1 MAEYTYLRRLLE
13 SPEISKSTPD
23 DYWGIIAPE
32 DITLKFSNADGY
44 FTDLIQVEELRNKM
58 VRVRRWDPNESGSHK
73 LILEV
78 FGKVVSYSL
87 SDVAEITISSA
98 INDKLQKQ
106 YPSKIYEQKD
116 WTESRPNIWNPE
128 DDIGKPYPLIF
139 GRADRVPLLYVH
151 CDMTNNRYD
160 YIVGVGPIKSVQA
173 VYSNGLKVTATNY
186 TVFDGTQAT
195 PYPGY
200 AFIRFVSTVTQ
211 GGVTYTCK
219 LRHTSSSTNQPGIGV
234 RWATYWTVY
243 GTGGNPW
250 VTATKY
256 MDGREQRDG
265 NGSLYKFTADV
276 YGLTLGGTDESRN
289 FATVIQHFLSNST
302 WGMGEAVSLASFTQA
317 AADLDAIGTYY
328 CDGHVISQRSGSDI
342 LNDLLFAARGRLLLN
357 DSGEWELTIDKIIT
371 DKSAYFG
378 SGEGTWENIAEVSNY
393 SKTPTNEALK
403 KVILRYR
410 YNEGESEYSYKYERD
425 VFDFGEEREF
435 ESPFIRN
442 HTTADKLIC
451 YLQKRAQYRDTRI
464 TLLVGIE
471 GRFLEEGQVIDLQVP
486 RFSIE
491 AEFQIA
497 SIARRINDFNLDL
510 VSHNNLMHV
519 YTAGTLNVDP
529 IPQATQPAAGPKD
542 LKDPDAPYYEA
553 PKTPVSIGGISWEY
567 LVAGTGEV
575 TARLLGQ
582 AFKHPDD
589 INFSHMLVGIRMH
602 DSAVSAYRWFDGYEY
617 DHSTHEWRALLDF
630 PASGFDGLGVF
641 LEGTGGVTN
650 YFDAQVVSV
659 NIFGRR
665 SAAAS
670 FLNEKIGYKDAV
682 VGSTPIVPTKIS
694 SITVSNSFKNFTW
707 YWTPCAVLDIKDY
720 HIQIDDEPTFS
731 SPRLID
737 TFVKSNSFAYT
748 TAIAYGSNIY
758 FRVRP
763 RNTTCVEAW
772 QGVNNWTDLTT
783 VVSNTINIPDDS
795 LTGLMIAP
803 AVAGT
808 GLTQDGS
815 GNLQVN
821 PDGTTIEVSGDTFRV
836 KADGIGADQIA
847 DDAVTEAE
855 IRFGSTATG
864 ASAGADTLPANPIGF
879 INVDIGGT
887 IRRIPYYG
895 T

>member
-139 GRADRVPLLYVH
+139 GRAERVPLLYVH

-234 RWATYWTVY
+234 SWATYWTVY

-250 VTATKY
+250 GTATKY
-256 MDGREQRDG
+256 MDGREQRDPNG
-265 NGSLYKFTADV
+265 NLYKFTADI
-276 YGLTLGGTDESRN
+276 YGMTLGGTDESRN

-317 AADLDAIGTYY
+317 AADLDAIGDYY
-328 CDGHVISQRSGSDI
+328 CDGHVISQRAGSDI
-342 LNDLLFAARGRLLLN
+342 LNDLLFAARGRLSLN

-451 YLQKRAQYRDTRI
+451 YLQKRVQYRDTRI
-464 TLLVGIE
+464 TLLVGME
-471 GRFLEEGQVIDLQVP
+471 GRFLEEGQLLDVQVP

-519 YTAGTLNVDP
+519 YTAGTLNIDP
-529 IPQATQPAAGPKD
+529 LPQATQPAAGPKD
-542 LKDPDAPYYEA
+542 FRDPDAPYYEA
-553 PKTPVSIGGISWEY
+553 PPTIPYANISVVSTNYTRNPNGSVDCWGVIAIIQPSDIRNFASIQLGWKPTTETAYQWLNAFLYNSTTGTWHINIRVPAGTSAGSVYYDAAVKSVNMYGKESAYTLYHDVEVGYYATNPSTVGSVTTNNVYKVVTWTWPAISDSDRRDYHVQIGTTAGASNLQDIYTPNTSHSFTTDLVYGATIYMQVKARNTSMVESATWRTNSLVLATTSYLPDDSVTKAAINADIAGSGIAQNVDGSLELSVDNSTIELSGDQLRVKDGGISEGK
-567 LVAGTGEV
+567 LGTGAV
-575 TARLLGQ
+575 TVNKIGDDQVTETKIRWSTGSAAPSDPTFQGSILV
-582 AFKHPDD
+582 D
-589 INFSHMLVGIRMH
+589 IN
-602 DSAVSAYRWFDGYEY
+602 
-617 DHSTHEWRALLDF
+617 
-630 PASGFDGLGVF
+630 
-641 LEGTGGVTN
+641 
-650 YFDAQVVSV
+650 
-659 NIFGRR
+659 
-665 SAAAS
+665 
-670 FLNEKIGYKDAV
+670 
-682 VGSTPIVPTKIS
+682 
-694 SITVSNSFKNFTW
+694 
-707 YWTPCAVLDIKDY
+707 
-720 HIQIDDEPTFS
+720 
-731 SPRLID
+731 
-737 TFVKSNSFAYT
+737 
-748 TAIAYGSNIY
+748 
-758 FRVRP
+758 
-763 RNTTCVEAW
+763 
-772 QGVNNWTDLTT
+772 
-783 VVSNTINIPDDS
+783 
-795 LTGLMIAP
+795 
-803 AVAGT
+803 
-808 GLTQDGS
+808 
-815 GNLQVN
+815 
-821 PDGTTIEVSGDTFRV
+821 
-836 KADGIGADQIA
+836 
-847 DDAVTEAE
+847 
-855 IRFGSTATG
+855 
-864 ASAGADTLPANPIGF
+864 
-879 INVDIGGT
+879 GT
-887 IRRIPYYG
+887 IVKVPYC
-895 T
+895 TNS